1 MTTWNKVE
9 RIEPGQN
16 KVERIE
22 PGQNEVERIEPG
34 QNGLE
39 GIEPG
44 QNEVERI
51 EPGQNRNILKTRER
65 NLIGRMVEIR
75 IGQGLSQARLA
86 AMSGVKQPVIARME
100 KSVHSPQISSLLRVL
115 EPMGYT
121 LKIVP
126 VEDRR

>member
-1 MTTWNKVE
+1 MIMGGQAMTTWNKVE
-9 RIEPGQN
+9 RNEPGQN
-16 KVERIE
+16 KLERIE
-22 PGQNEVERIEPG
+22 PD
-34 QNGLE
+34 
-39 GIEPG
+39 
-44 QNEVERI
+44 
-51 EPGQNRNILKTRER
+51 QNRNILKKRER

-126 VEDRR
+126 VEGRPVK

>member
-9 RIEPGQN
+9 RNEPGQN
-16 KVERIE
+16 KAERIE
-22 PGQNEVERIEPG
+22 PD
-34 QNGLE
+34 
-39 GIEPG
+39 
-44 QNEVERI
+44 
-51 EPGQNRNILKTRER
+51 QNRNILKTRER

-75 IGQGLSQARLA
+75 IGQGLFQARLA
-86 AMSGVKQPVIARME
+86 AMSGVKQPVIVRME

-126 VEDRR
+126 VEDRPVK